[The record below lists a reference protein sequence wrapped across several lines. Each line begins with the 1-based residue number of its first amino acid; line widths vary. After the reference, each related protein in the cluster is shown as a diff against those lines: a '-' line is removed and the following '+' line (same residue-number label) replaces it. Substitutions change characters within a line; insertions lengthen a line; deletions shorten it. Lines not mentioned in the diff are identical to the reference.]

1 MSRNITAK
9 TFLAVGAGGPAIR
22 AQSGPI
28 TAEIDSVARPH
39 RTDVLFRAAIVVL
52 SGLVSLGSGGSGP
65 TEPTKI
71 GDGSNGTGT
80 AESALADQIQGTFKG
95 MFQNPSLP
103 TSISDY
109 EIIVTKLSDTSVR
122 VSPASGGISSTFVA
136 NLSSQVS
143 GSVTSI
149 TLKAPSDILDTNGTF
164 VAATGRLSYTYHLGG
179 SAAGNVEVFSGT
191 KQ

>member
-1 MSRNITAK
+1 MRRSIIG
-9 TFLAVGAGGPAIR
+9 LVGAAF
-22 AQSGPI
+22 
-28 TAEIDSVARPH
+28 VA
-39 RTDVLFRAAIVVL
+39 L
-52 SGLVSLGSGGSGP
+52 SGLVSLGCGGSGP
-65 TEPTKI
+65 TEPTET

-80 AESALADQIQGTFKG
+80 AGGGSNGTGTAGTALADQIQGTFKG

-109 EIIVTKLSDTSVR
+109 EIIVTKLDDTSVR

-149 TLKAPSDILDTNGTF
+149 ILKAPSDILDTNGTF

-179 SAAGNVEVFSGT
+179 SDAGNVEIFSGT